1 VSRAVSRSLL
11 RVLVLFLAL
20 EVADTPLFCSDEQA
34 GDAPVRLTHA
44 QANDGGALQSAAS
57 HGGDGSALCFCPCH
71 LSFESE
77 GRFSLP
83 SAVEPAG
90 FLAVASS
97 EAPTNSSRGLDHP
110 PQNLV

>member
-1 VSRAVSRSLL
+1 MGRALSRWLL
-11 RVLVLFLAL
+11 RVLVVFLAL
-20 EVADTPLFCSDEQA
+20 EVADTPLFCADEQPA
-34 GDAPVRLTHA
+34 DAHA
-44 QANDGGALQSAAS
+44 SLSLANDGGALRSDAS
-57 HGGDGSALCFCPCH
+57 HAGDASDLCFCPCH